1 MPTKRRF
8 VHRTPGRRDAEERFP
23 AIYSA
28 EQGFVSD
35 HWSLDGFFFGMA
47 APHVLVLRAPGTNCD
62 VETAFAFEACGAT
75 ASRVHLFRVLEQP
88 GLLADAQILCIP
100 GGFSYGDDVGAG
112 VIFGLELR
120 TRLRDALAAFV
131 DSGKLVLGICNG
143 FQVLMRSGLLPGG
156 TAGLAAAAVPEATL
170 TWNAN
175 GKYTDRWVRLAVGK
189 TECVFTQGLTAMDV
203 PIAHGEG
210 RIAVTSPEIVSQWEA
225 RGQIALRYARPGSD
239 ASSNELLPEPINPNG
254 SIANIAGLC
263 DPTGRVLG
271 LMPHP
276 ERHLFA
282 TQHPQWTRRALG
294 AKSWGGGTAVV
305 EATAEGEGMPLFR
318 NAVSYFD

>member
-1 MPTKRRF
+1 MPLATSERY
-8 VHRTPGRRDAEERFP
+8 TPSPDDSFP
-23 AIYSA
+23 II
-28 EQGFVSD
+28 GFLTDS
-35 HWSLDGFFFGMA
+35 SSSMA

-62 VETAFAFEACGAT
+62 VETAYAFEACGARAT
-75 ASRVHLFRVLEQP
+75 RVHLFRVLEQP
-88 GLLADAQILCIP
+88 ALLAQSQILCIP

-120 TRLRDALAAFV
+120 TRLRDALARFV
-131 DSGKLVLGICNG
+131 DSGNLVLGICNG

-156 TAGLAAAAVPEATL
+156 TAGLSDTQPPQATL

-175 GKYTDRWVRLAVGK
+175 GRYTDRWVRLAVGE
-189 TECVFTQGLTAMDV
+189 TQSVFLKGMTALDV

-210 RIAVTSPEIVSQWEA
+210 RIAVTSPAVVANWETA
-225 RGQIALRYARPGSD
+225 GQIALRYARPGSD
-239 ASSNELLPEPINPNG
+239 TSSDELLPEPINPNG

-282 TQHPQWTRRALG
+282 TQHPQWTRRAVG

-318 NAVSYFD
+318 NGVQYFD